1 MKEPI
6 VFEEKGYPII
16 KVYKD
21 YFEIKAIDYWE
32 FRTFNYS
39 EVKSIEI
46 IDSRKKW
53 YFQLY
58 QILFFNARIFAK
70 DEPVLLRITRKN
82 DGFWDYS
89 AKNEHNSNFNSILKE
104 LKKGF
109 QINSQLPSSTL
120 HTNLQ
125 S

>member
-6 VFEEKGYPII
+6 VFEAKGYPII

-53 YFQLY
+53 YF
-58 QILFFNARIFAK
+58 
-70 DEPVLLRITRKN
+70 
-82 DGFWDYS
+82 
-89 AKNEHNSNFNSILKE
+89 
-104 LKKGF
+104 
-109 QINSQLPSSTL
+109 
-120 HTNLQ
+120 
-125 S
+125 